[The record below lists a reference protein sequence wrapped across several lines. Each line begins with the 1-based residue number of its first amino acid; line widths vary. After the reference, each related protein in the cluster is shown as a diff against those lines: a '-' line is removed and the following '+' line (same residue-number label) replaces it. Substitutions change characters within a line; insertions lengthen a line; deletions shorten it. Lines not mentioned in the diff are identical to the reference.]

1 MLYSYQINHG
11 CDKSQMPKFRRS
23 AHLGRMKLTPTR
35 KKKTTKGYHLRNI
48 QTLLTQGFS
57 EQELRDLCFYEPKF
71 RPVHDQLAQGIGKV
85 EIIRALLEYAEQKV
99 LIEILLDLAKKHN
112 PARYKKHQPY
122 IIVSPKRP

>member
-11 CDKSQMPKFRRS
+11 CDKSLMPKFYRS
-23 AHLGRMKLTPTR
+23 SRLGRIKLTQP
-35 KKKTTKGYHLRNI
+35 KKKKMTKRYHLRNI
-48 QTLLTQGFS
+48 QTLLSQGFS

-71 RPVHDQLAQGIGKV
+71 RPVYDQLGQVAGKA
-85 EIIRALLEYAEQKV
+85 EIIRSLLEYAEQKV
-99 LIEILLDLAKKHN
+99 LLDALLDLAKKHN